1 MTVTP
6 EGYLATAYALMGP
19 GAWALFF
26 FVAVKGRARLM
37 IRSTPAAALPEPP
50 PRVSVIVPC
59 RNEAAGI
66 ETCLRSVLA
75 QDYPAIELIAVDDRS
90 DDGTAD
96 VIDRL
101 AIMEPTL
108 KTLHVRDGELPA
120 GWLGKPNA
128 VTRGV
133 AIATGDWLVFIDS
146 DCTLAPAAVREAVAI
161 GLSRGFDLVSFV
173 PRFVGS
179 GFWDSLLTPL
189 CGMATGGMYS
199 MHWANAHSRPQT
211 AFACGQFI
219 AVRRDAYEHIGGH
232 EALKDSAGEDVEMAR
247 RMKRVGLKP
256 RLGWGMDLVTT
267 RMYASLG
274 DIFRGWGRNFIAA
287 SRGKPWRV
295 LAAIGFLFLF
305 TFTVWPALVVGLTH
319 DVPLN
324 SRVWLGLAAL
334 HFVFITVAMVDGYRW
349 GRNKVA
355 YALLWPLGTVLL
367 LALFVRSLYQSVR
380 RQVTWRGVR
389 YDLKPLPT
397 GTRL

>member
-6 EGYLATAYALMGP
+6 EGYLAIAYGLLGP
-19 GAWALFF
+19 GAWAFF
-26 FVAVKGRARLM
+26 LFVAIKGRGRLAL
-37 IRSTPAAALPEPP
+37 RRGTTPAIDAP

-66 ETCLRSVLA
+66 ESCLRSVLA
-75 QDYPAIELIAVDDRS
+75 QDYPDFSLIAVDDRS

-101 AIMEPTL
+101 AAAEPRLTA
-108 KTLHVRDGELPA
+108 LHVRDGELPA

-128 VTRGV
+128 VCRGV
-133 AIATGDWLVFIDS
+133 READGQWLVFIDS
-146 DCTLAPAAVREAVAI
+146 DTTLAPSAVREAVAI

-199 MHWANAHSRPQT
+199 MHWANAHLRPQT

-219 AVRRDAYEHIGGH
+219 ATRREAYEQIGGH
-232 EALKDSAGEDVEMAR
+232 EALRDSAGEDVEMAR
-247 RMKRVGLKP
+247 RMKRAGLKP

-274 DIFRGWGRNFIAA
+274 EIFRGWGRNFIAA

-295 LAAIGFLFLF
+295 LGAIGFLLLC
-305 TFTVWPALVVGLTH
+305 TLTVWPALAIGLAH

-324 SRVWLGLAAL
+324 GRVWLGLGLLHVVLITLAL
-334 HFVFITVAMVDGYRW
+334 VDGYRW
-349 GRNKVA
+349 GRSNAV
-355 YALLWPLGTVLL
+355 YALLWPLGTLML
-367 LALFVRSLYQSVR
+367 LAVFVRSLYQSGR
-380 RQVTWRGVR
+380 RQVVWRGVR
-389 YDLKPLPT
+389 YDLKPASN
-397 GTRL
+397 GTTS